1 MFSYICLAKACLFTF
16 WKLVLSRIYNGSIL
30 AIMKQLTKAEEDIM
44 QVLWDL
50 GEANVAAIIEE
61 FPEPKPAYNTV
72 STIVRILE
80 SKDFVDY
87 RKEGRGH
94 IYFPK
99 VKKTVY
105 SNQSINKLVDGYFQG
120 SFKSMV
126 SFFMKKNDISIS
138 DMEAIMKEINKENSE
153 K

>member
-1 MFSYICLAKACLFTF
+1 
-16 WKLVLSRIYNGSIL
+16 
-30 AIMKQLTKAEEDIM
+30 MKQLTKAEEDIM
-44 QVLWDL
+44 QILWKL
-50 GEANVAAIIEE
+50 GEANVASIRDEL
-61 FPEPKPAYNTV
+61 PNPKPAINTV

-80 SKDFVDY
+80 SKQFVDY
-87 RKEGRGH
+87 RKQGRGH

-99 VKKTVY
+99 IKKAEY

-138 DMEAIMKEINKENSE
+138 DMETIMEEINKE
-153 K
+153 KGKI

>member
-1 MFSYICLAKACLFTF
+1 M
-16 WKLVLSRIYNGSIL
+16 YNL
-30 AIMKQLTKAEEDIM
+30 LPMKQLTKAEEDIM
-44 QVLWDL
+44 HILWEL
-50 GEANVAAIIEE
+50 KEGNVAAIIEE
-61 FPEPKPAYNTV
+61 LPAPKPAQTTV

-99 VKKTVY
+99 VTKTEY

-126 SFFMKKNDISIS
+126 SFFMKKNDISIQ
-138 DMEAIMKEINKENSE
+138 ELETIMKEINKEE